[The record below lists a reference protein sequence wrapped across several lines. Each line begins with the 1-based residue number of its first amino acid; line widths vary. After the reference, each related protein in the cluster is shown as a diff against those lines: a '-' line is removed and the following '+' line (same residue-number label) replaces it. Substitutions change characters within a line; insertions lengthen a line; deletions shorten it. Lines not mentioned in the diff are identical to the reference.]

1 MIRLCYKFNS
11 SLINKTGGAV
21 MGYILYYAIS
31 GFVFGFVCN
40 AILKDKGYGTDENP
54 NYGFWWGFV
63 FGVLG
68 LVVCVCKKRLPDLLT
83 SISSKAKIKVHD
95 NEKTHF
101 LSFFLYTVLIFSSI
115 FLLWFFVV
123 KF

>member
-1 MIRLCYKFNS
+1 
-11 SLINKTGGAV
+11 